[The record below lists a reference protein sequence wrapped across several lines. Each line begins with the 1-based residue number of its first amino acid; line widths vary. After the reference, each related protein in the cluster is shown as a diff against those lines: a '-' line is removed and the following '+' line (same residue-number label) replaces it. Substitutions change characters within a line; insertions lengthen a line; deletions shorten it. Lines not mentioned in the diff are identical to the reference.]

1 MPEGPEIETEKLH
14 EVVHEELERE
24 GGAFLRSIA
33 LTTAI
38 LAVIAALAALQ
49 AGALAGLQL
58 SPVVERRRQ
67 LAAERVDIFVRQ

>member
-14 EVVHEELERE
+14 EVVQEELERD

-38 LAVIAALAALQ
+38 LAVIAALASLQ
-49 AGALAGLQL
+49 AGGTVNEALMLR
-58 SPVVERRRQ
+58 SD
-67 LAAERVDIFVRQ
+67 AARL

>member
-14 EVVHEELERE
+14 EAVQEELERD

-38 LAVIAALAALQ
+38 LAVIAALASLQ
-49 AGALAGLQL
+49 AGGTVNEALMLR
-58 SPVVERRRQ
+58 SD
-67 LAAERVDIFVRQ
+67 AARL